1 MGRTPESLPS
11 PESVRQFYALAS
23 ARAPFSVPAESA
35 GVYATLYPAS
45 TARRDLVVVTVYEGG
60 ELVGFGYSQ
69 PWRWAEQTDE
79 WSLRLADGLGDAA
92 GSLEDSAAVQ
102 LLAVHP
108 SFTRNGLGFELLKHL
123 MVVAVSSSYWL
134 QIADVDAAARR
145 LLRSMGYHPIGRAP
159 AEAGQKPGL
168 VLLHG

>member
-1 MGRTPESLPS
+1 VGRTPESLPS
-11 PESVRQFYALAS
+11 PDSVRQFYALVS
-23 ARAPFSVPAESA
+23 ARKPFSVPAESA
-35 GVYATLYPAS
+35 DVYAVLHPAS
-45 TARRDLVVVTVYEGG
+45 VRRHDLAVVTVSEGD

-79 WSLRLADGLGDAA
+79 WSLRLAEGLGDAA
-92 GSLEDSAAVQ
+92 SSLEESAAVQ

-108 SFTRNGLGFELLKHL
+108 SFTRNGLGFELLRHL
-123 MVVAVSSSYWL
+123 MVVAVSSTYWL

-145 LLRSMGYHPIGRAP
+145 LLRGMGYRPVGRAP
-159 AEAGQKPGL
+159 AEPGSKPGL